1 MKGTLFFESKPRWV
15 LQVIILEVKMKQN
28 EIARQYAVQELEHM
42 YGWRSSDAKNIMNLF
57 REDEKED
64 DEYAA
69 LERVVMYPHHILGGW
84 TWGRF
89 MADILLKETIVRQ
102 ISAFYGQSYP
112 KFKEKLL
119 HGEYE
124 SDKPI
129 WIVIRAKELE
139 QDTVYPLITNY
150 AEHNNCI
157 VLAINEI

>member
-15 LQVIILEVKMKQN
+15 LQVTILEVKMKQN

>member
-1 MKGTLFFESKPRWV
+1 
-15 LQVIILEVKMKQN
+15 MKQN

-69 LERVVMYPHHILGGW
+69 LEKVVTYPHHILGGW

-89 MADILLKETIVRQ
+89 MSDILLKETIVRQ

-112 KFKEKLL
+112 EFKDKLL
-119 HGEYE
+119 QGKYE
-124 SDKPI
+124 SDEPI

-139 QDTVYPLITNY
+139 QNTVYPLITNY
-150 AEHNNCI
+150 SGHNNCI

>member
-119 HGEYE
+119 QAEYE

>member
-1 MKGTLFFESKPRWV
+1 MR
-15 LQVIILEVKMKQN
+15 QN

-42 YGWRSSDAKNIMNLF
+42 YGWRSSDVENIMNLF

-64 DEYAA
+64 DEYVA

-89 MADILLKETIVRQ
+89 MANLLLKETIVQQ
-102 ISAFYGQSYP
+102 IDAFYEQSYP
-112 KFKEKLL
+112 EFKSELL
-119 HGEYE
+119 QGEYE

-139 QDTVYPLITNY
+139 NNTVYPLITNY

>member
-1 MKGTLFFESKPRWV
+1 M
-15 LQVIILEVKMKQN
+15 IQN

-42 YGWRSSDAKNIMNLF
+42 YGWRSSDSGNIMNLF

-64 DEYAA
+64 AEYLA
-69 LERVVMYPHHILGGW
+69 LERVVKYPHHILGGW

-89 MADILLKETIVRQ
+89 MADLLLKESIIRQ
-102 ISAFYGQSYP
+102 LEDFYGYGYL
-112 KFKEKLL
+112 KFREKLFQ
-119 HGEYE
+119 GEYE

-129 WIVIRAKELE
+129 WVVVRAKELE
-139 QDTVYPLITNY
+139 NNTVYPLITNY